1 MEADHIDGIKIIL
14 MVIMSNIIAMIIMSG
29 SSAICEA
36 TNPVEDVSMS
46 AYFAWVKALPGC
58 RHTFAPLTFFF

>member
-1 MEADHIDGIKIIL
+1 MEANHIDDIKTIL
-14 MVIMSNIIAMIIMSG
+14 MVSMSNIIAMIIMSG

-36 TNPVEDVSMS
+36 TNPEDVSMS

-58 RHTFAPLTFFF
+58 RHTLAQLTFFY

>member
-1 MEADHIDGIKIIL
+1 MEADHIDDIKIIL
-14 MVIMSNIIAMIIMSG
+14 MIIMSNIIAMIIMSG

-36 TNPVEDVSMS
+36 TNPEDVSMS

-58 RHTFAPLTFFF
+58 RHTLAPLTFFS

>member
-1 MEADHIDGIKIIL
+1 MEAEHIDDIKIIL
-14 MVIMSNIIAMIIMSG
+14 MVIMANIIALIIMSG
-29 SSAICEA
+29 SSAICEG

-58 RHTFAPLTFFF
+58 RHTLAPLTFFF